1 MKSPLPAYGGKVK
14 DSLYQIRFFTG
25 DEKEFGII
33 SGEIMISDSLF
44 KSDTNMKVTIQLL
57 ASSEETFRSV
67 TLPIGKHSFI
77 FERVLRGKYHVRGWV
92 STKPGGKY
100 DAGSVIPFR
109 FGAASGDYPDM
120 IDVRPRWTVEKVNF
134 EIK

>member
-1 MKSPLPAYGGKVK
+1 MPAYASKVK
-14 DSLYQIRFFTG
+14 DSLFLIRFFTG
-25 DEKEFGII
+25 DEKEFGTI
-33 SGEIMISDSLF
+33 SGEITIADSLF
-44 KSDTNMKVTIQLL
+44 KADTSIKVTIQLL
-57 ASSEETFRSV
+57 TSDDATFRTV